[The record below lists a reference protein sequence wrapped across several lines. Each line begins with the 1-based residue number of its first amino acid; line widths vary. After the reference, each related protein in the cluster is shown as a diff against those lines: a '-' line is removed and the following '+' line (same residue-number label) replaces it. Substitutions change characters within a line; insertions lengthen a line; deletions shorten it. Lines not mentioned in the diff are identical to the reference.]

1 LLQSCRIRHAWA
13 LSSGLCLQA
22 MPGAAGGRVGGGVVF
37 RLPQPATLTQ
47 MPCNGSSAQQ
57 FANVDADYSRRHG
70 PH

>member
-1 LLQSCRIRHAWA
+1 
-13 LSSGLCLQA
+13 
-22 MPGAAGGRVGGGVVF
+22 MPGASGGRVGGGVVF
-37 RLPQPATLTQ
+37 RVPQPAPLTQ